1 MGEGWGRGWGH
12 QPAGRAGYLKR
23 FPTFPTVSPPL
34 PHFLLSGTFQHIL
47 LIYILFIY
55 YILNLSPPSPLILL
69 ARVIA
74 GVKNAHTPRLPCR
87 LISARRAPSNLLRRL
102 IRRHVPDSR
111 YLFPAVSHADRCMS
125 DNTLSYLTGRMGYSG
140 IATPHGF
147 RSLATDIL
155 NENGWPPD
163 VIERQLAHVEQNKVR
178 AAYHRTEYLPQRKE
192 MMQWYS
198 DFLRE
203 RYEQAK
209 QAT

>member
-1 MGEGWGRGWGH
+1 MGKGWGQAWGRGWGH

-47 LIYILFIY
+47 LIYMLINC

-102 IRRHVPDSR
+102 IRRHVPDKAIHPLHAKQVQLHR
-111 YLFPAVSHADRCMS
+111 LTRQLDTVMFAVFAHPAVR
-125 DNTLSYLTGRMGYSG
+125 R
-140 IATPHGF
+140 
-147 RSLATDIL
+147 
-155 NENGWPPD
+155 
-163 VIERQLAHVEQNKVR
+163 
-178 AAYHRTEYLPQRKE
+178 
-192 MMQWYS
+192 
-198 DFLRE
+198 
-203 RYEQAK
+203 
-209 QAT
+209 